1 MSEEA
6 PFRRLI
12 LVSNRLPFSLV
23 EREGKIELTRSDGG
37 LVSALQ
43 SYFSGDSG
51 RFRFSER
58 FWLGSADFPERRWQ
72 RFQQEGGSGEDFQI
86 LPLFIE
92 SRTYNKFYNGFSNA
106 TIWPLFHYFPG
117 FAVYD
122 EDTFRSYREVNE
134 LFAARIHALLEPGDV
149 LWIHDYQLML
159 LPQLVREKNRNANI
173 GFFLHIP
180 FPSYEIFRM
189 LHRHWKEAIIQGL
202 LGADLIGFHTHEYV
216 EHFLKS
222 VRMVAGHS
230 HHYRSI
236 VFEDRVVKIDLFP
249 LGIDFQKFYNS
260 AREPAI
266 RRLKEEIEQ
275 EFRDKKI
282 IFSVDRLD
290 YTKGIT
296 HRLLGFE
303 KFLERFVEWRE
314 KVIFTIVIVPSRE
327 IISRYNERKREIE
340 EIIGRINGQY
350 STLRWQPIIYRYS
363 RLDFTELSAMYQ
375 VADIALITPL
385 RDGMNLVAKEYVASR
400 TQGTGVLILSELAGA
415 ANDLVE
421 ASSINPLDGTE
432 MAVCIDQALQ
442 MPLEMQK
449 EKMLAMQDR
458 LRTYDVIHWVN
469 YFLEQLSEVHSQKQ
483 GRRRK
488 VLDDSTA
495 VRMVREF
502 RLAGNRAMFLD
513 YDGTLVPFARLP
525 QEARPTDALRE
536 LLQQLAALVNNQV
549 IIISG
554 RDARILSEWFGE
566 LPLTLVAEHGASI
579 RLAGSDWEHLPDFDQ
594 TWKDNI
600 LPALQLFVERIPGS
614 FIEEKS
620 HTIAW
625 HYRNVKADF
634 GFTRS
639 RELLDNLY
647 QLIHNA
653 QLQVIDGNKVIEV
666 RMTGVDKGHAARRL
680 VEHFRP
686 EYILAIGDD
695 KTDEDMFQAIG
706 ALAHTVKVGSG
717 VTQAQ
722 FVVPSQ
728 EEVTRLLGKFVS

>member
-1 MSEEA
+1 MPAET

-12 LVSNRLPFSLV
+12 LVSNRLPFSLEEV
-23 EREGKIELTRSDGG
+23 KGRIELRASDGG

-43 SYFSGDSG
+43 SYFGRASGQFIFKD
-51 RFRFSER
+51 R

-72 RFQQEGGSGEDFQI
+72 RFQQEGGAGQDFQI

-134 LFAARIHALLEPGDV
+134 LFAARIQELLEPGDV

-159 LPQLVREKNRNANI
+159 LPRLVREKNRDVNI

-180 FPSYEIFRM
+180 FPSYEVFRM

-202 LGADLIGFHTHEYV
+202 LGADLVGFHTHEYV

-222 VRMVAGHS
+222 VRMVAGYS

-249 LGIDFQKFYNS
+249 LGIDFEKFYDATRDPVIS
-260 AREPAI
+260 
-266 RRLKEEIEQ
+266 RLKGEIET

-282 IFSVDRLD
+282 LFSVDRLD

-303 KFLERFVEWRE
+303 KLLEQFEEWRE

-327 IISRYNERKREIE
+327 IILRYNERKREIE

-363 RLDFTELSAMYQ
+363 RLDFAELSAMYQ
-375 VADIALITPL
+375 VADVALITPL

-400 TQGTGVLILSELAGA
+400 SRGTGVLILSEFAGA

-421 ASSINPLDGTE
+421 ASLINPLDRTE
-432 MAVCIDQALQ
+432 MAATIDQALRQ
-442 MPLEMQK
+442 PPEVQQ

-469 YFLEQLSEVHSQKQ
+469 YFLQQLQEVYSQKQ

-488 VLDDSTA
+488 ILDDATA
-495 VRMVREF
+495 VTMVEQF
-502 RLAGNRAMFLD
+502 QAASSRAMFLD

-525 QEARPTDALRE
+525 QEARPTEDLRE
-536 LLQQLAALVNNQV
+536 LLKRLADLPENQV

-554 RDARILSEWFGE
+554 RDARILEQWFGA

-579 RLAGSDWEHLPDFDQ
+579 RLAGSDWEHLPEFDQ
-594 TWKDNI
+594 TWKENI

-625 HYRNVKADF
+625 HYRNVNPDF
-634 GFTRS
+634 GFARS

-666 RMTGVDKGHAARRL
+666 RLTGVDKGHAARRL

-686 EYILAIGDD
+686 QYVLAVGDD

-706 ALAHTVKVGSG
+706 GLAQTVKVGSG

-728 EEVTRLLGKFVS
+728 EDVARLLERFVS